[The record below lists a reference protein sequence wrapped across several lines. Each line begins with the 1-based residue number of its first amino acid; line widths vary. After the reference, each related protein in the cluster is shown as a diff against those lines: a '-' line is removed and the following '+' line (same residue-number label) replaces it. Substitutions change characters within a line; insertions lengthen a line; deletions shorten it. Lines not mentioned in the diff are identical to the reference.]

1 MDIYEKIDAIFA
13 GEAEEKPPWAE
24 EILDELREIKS
35 LLKENQAPQK
45 HSVTSYENSTGLY
58 TFVKEFRRSMR
69 ADTLNNI
76 YPTFVYKGKRLGVD
90 FKGLLYDKEST
101 RILPRAE
108 AYKVYEYAYNQ
119 HKHGE
124 KTA

>member
-45 HSVTSYENSTGLY
+45 RSRTSYKNTHGLY
-58 TFVKEFRRSMR
+58 AFIQEFRRSMQ

-76 YPTFVYKGKRLGVD
+76 YPTFIYKGKSLGVD
-90 FKGLLYDKEST
+90 FKGLLYDQKT
-101 RILPRAE
+101 TQTLPTEE